1 MEFCPY
7 GPLHQ
12 ILKEGAKVITTTR
25 IVSWSR
31 QIAVGMQYLHMHK
44 IIHRDLKV
52 SFSAYPFFYQCLRL
66 EFSSVAQY
74 TDRSK

>member
-1 MEFCPY
+1 MCSMEFCPY

-52 SFSAYPFFYQCLRL
+52 RYSEDLKVRQYLIIDIFFSRPIY
-66 EFSSVAQY
+66 
-74 TDRSK
+74 